1 MNLKKTVV
9 DQILL
14 LKPQD
19 KFFLIELLVT
29 SLDKPDPT
37 IDTIWLTE
45 AQKRLTA
52 HRKGLSK
59 VIPAKKVLN
68 QEV

>member
-1 MNLKKTVV
+1 MNLKKTFIN
-9 DQILL
+9 QALH

-29 SLDKPDPT
+29 SLDKPDSS
-37 IDTIWLTE
+37 INSIWLDE
-45 AQKRLTA
+45 AQKRLTK

-59 VIPAKKVLN
+59 AIPAKKVLK
-68 QEV
+68 QTI